1 MLQLLCLVL
10 VTVHATFGLQYVLQ
24 TGKVLFPEWN
34 VKKWEQVDD
43 SIRGG
48 KSVSHLSGNKTVLF
62 YGNVDTTTLGGA
74 GFASQRYTF
83 DEPIDASKYRGIKLS
98 LGKCDSKE
106 YSLNLF
112 PEKYIDRGDGRKASQ
127 LNFKVRFYPESV
139 LYFYW
144 DEFRGNYRGKET
156 SDRLDPKRIHGLSIM
171 MQSFFDQQDGDFEL
185 ELESISFF

>member
-1 MLQLLCLVL
+1 MEILLKLSRSFLNQFFPPQHSIFWLFVSLMLQLLCLVL

-74 GFASQRYTF
+74 G
-83 DEPIDASKYRGIKLS
+83 
-98 LGKCDSKE
+98 
-106 YSLNLF
+106 
-112 PEKYIDRGDGRKASQ
+112 
-127 LNFKVRFYPESV
+127 
-139 LYFYW
+139 
-144 DEFRGNYRGKET
+144 
-156 SDRLDPKRIHGLSIM
+156 
-171 MQSFFDQQDGDFEL
+171 
-185 ELESISFF
+185 